1 MGMINKIL
9 LSAIFILSFIKTNN
23 IGEWN
28 EEKTDFAKL
37 MFKETMKEFLQTQVK
52 TKIISEDIKEKIEND
67 IDNNLKEL
75 VIPAKKTLDEVTADF
90 YSKATNAIENN
101 DTEKKE
107 LQKNMKALNEGE
119 KLIDLMK
126 LDFKEILNK
135 DSKENFEDTEVAE
148 AAVEVPDQEITS

>member
-52 TKIISEDIKEKIEND
+52 TKIISEDIKEI
-67 IDNNLKEL
+67 